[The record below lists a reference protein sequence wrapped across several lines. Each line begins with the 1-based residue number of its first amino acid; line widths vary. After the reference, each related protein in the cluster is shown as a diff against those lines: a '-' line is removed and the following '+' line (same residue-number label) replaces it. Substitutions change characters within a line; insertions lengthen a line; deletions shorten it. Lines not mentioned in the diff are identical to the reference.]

1 MAIDTE
7 RMEEINKNMVNI
19 ISTVLIQTLSWP
31 QIPKINDKH
40 FLQRVPFAITLQKY
54 RDI

>member
-1 MAIDTE
+1 MEIDTE
-7 RMEEINKNMVNI
+7 RMEEINEHMVN

-40 FLQRVPFAITLQKY
+40 VLQRVPFAITSQKY